1 MDVGAIFDTMKNWTT
16 KPAEH
21 YTYRHFPEPQAEV
34 DPLKVY
40 DSYYRVTLSQL
51 FLGTARKW
59 FTELYPAAH
68 SSVRYQYADFPA
80 VELSHVTHA
89 PEQKVSKGIELN
101 TVVTGLLPFNGGT
114 LELNC
119 VLIALHGKDYL
130 DASLKMLGSFSS
142 LVAGPVSQALT
153 VATEVSKNLHN
164 LVVGNDGEEHLKFQQ
179 TFSEANLLRPG
190 HYAAILATEAQL
202 AGKDLMVEED
212 QLRCDGEPFT
222 GFDYLLFRIDAVP
235 ERADWRMQEIQK
247 NLNAARKA
255 YILGRKDE
263 GDQHKAAAVIA
274 AYDSQD
280 LSEVDRARVVKR
292 ITDALAPF
300 EAGASGAVREDMQ
313 ATSLDGLMS
322 DEEVTLSREEAI
334 EKLSGFVPTDD
345 CPRPTLRDLLE

>member
-1 MDVGAIFDTMKNWTT
+1 MDVKSIFNTVKGWT
-16 KPAEH
+16 KDPAEH
-21 YTYRHFPEPQAEV
+21 YTYRHFPEPKAKV

-59 FTELYPAAH
+59 FTELFPAAH

-89 PEQKVSKGIELN
+89 PEQKVAKGIELN

-119 VLIALHGKDYL
+119 MLIALHGKDYL
-130 DASLKMLGSFSS
+130 DASLNMLGSFSS

-153 VATEVSKNLHN
+153 VATAVTKNLHS

-179 TFSEANLLRPG
+179 TFSEGNPLRPG
-190 HYAAILATEAQL
+190 HYAAILATETQL
-202 AGKDLMVEED
+202 AGKNLSVEKD
-212 QLRCDGEPFT
+212 QLRCDGGPFT
-222 GFDYLLFRIDAVP
+222 EFDYLLFRIDGVP
-235 ERADWRMQEIQK
+235 ERADWRMQEIEK

-255 YILGRKDE
+255 YILGRHDE
-263 GDQHKAAAVIA
+263 GDQHKAAAVIS

-292 ITDALAPF
+292 IIDALAPF
-300 EAGASGAVREDMQ
+300 EAGSLAAVSEGAQ
-313 ATSLDGLMS
+313 AKSLDALMA
-322 DEEVTLSREEAI
+322 DEEITSYRDEATKQLSE
-334 EKLSGFVPTDD
+334 FMPTEDR
-345 CPRPTLRDLLE
+345 PRPRLLELL